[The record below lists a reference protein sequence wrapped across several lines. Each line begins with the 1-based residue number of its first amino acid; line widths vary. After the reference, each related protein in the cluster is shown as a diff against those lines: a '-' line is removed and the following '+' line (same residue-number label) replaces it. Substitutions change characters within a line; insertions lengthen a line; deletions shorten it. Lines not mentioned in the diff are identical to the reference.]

1 MNIFYLDENPQTCA
15 QMHLDKHVVK
25 MILEYAQLLSTA
37 HRLLD
42 GELYVEKSKSGRNI
56 DRYALPDPELEKLLF
71 KASHVKHPSA
81 IWCRANV
88 QNYMWLAELLEWTC
102 VEYTHRYGKVHS
114 VERSGLMQALK
125 NNFPRNLPIG
135 PLTAPPPA
143 MPDDCKI
150 AGDSLRSY
158 HKYYLEKKRPFAKWT
173 NRQMPDWFSKALN
186 KFNESCYILSDQKRN
201 RIVSMSTLLM
211 TA

>member
-1 MNIFYLDENPQTCA
+1 MNIFYLDRDPKTCA
-15 QMHLDKHVVK
+15 EMHLDKHVVK

-37 HRLLD
+37 HRVLD
-42 GELYVEKSKSGRNI
+42 GKVYTAKTAAGRNI
-56 DRYALPDPELEKLLF
+56 DRYLLEDSSLESLLF
-71 KASHVKHPSA
+71 KASHIKHPSA

-114 VERSGLMQALK
+114 VEQSGLMQTLK

-135 PLTAPPPA
+135 PFTEPTPA

-150 AGDSLRSY
+150 MNDSLASY
-158 HKYYLEKKRPFAKWT
+158 HKYYNEKKTHFARWTKRPAPEWYLT
-173 NRQMPDWFSKALN
+173 
-186 KFNESCYILSDQKRN
+186 I
-201 RIVSMSTLLM
+201 
-211 TA
+211 